1 MFALL
6 PILAVTLAQSPAELL
21 RTGVD
26 HFEAGKIEESVKDF
40 DRLVALRP
48 SVKPEL
54 WQRGIALYYAG
65 RYNECREQFALHR
78 TVNSDDVENAAW
90 HYLCTAKASSPVKA
104 REELIPVEEDYR
116 SPMLKLH
123 AFYAGRATQDE
134 VIKEALS
141 HSSRFFAYLYIGLY
155 WEANGDPVKARS
167 WLKKAAQA
175 SEGQDYM
182 GTVARVHWNRLYA
195 KK

>member
-1 MFALL
+1 MLLLL
-6 PILAVTLAQSPAELL
+6 PLLATLAQSPAELL

-48 SVKPEL
+48 AVKPEL
-54 WQRGIALYYAG
+54 WQRGIALYYTG
-65 RYNECREQFALHR
+65 RYQECRDQFALHQ
-78 TVNSDDVENAAW
+78 TVNEDDVENAAW
-90 HYLCTAKASSPVKA
+90 HYLCTAKAESPAKA
-104 REELIPVEEDYR
+104 REQLLPVDEDFR
-116 SPMLKLH
+116 APMLKLH
-123 AFYAGRATQDE
+123 AFYAGRATQEE
-134 VIKEALS
+134 VLKEALS
-141 HSSRFFAYLYIGLY
+141 HSARFFAYLYIGLY
-155 WEANGDPVKARS
+155 WEANGDLAKAKG
-167 WLKKAAQA
+167 WLKKASDA